1 VENKIYD
8 SDEVY
13 KILLLIM
20 KDYKAM
26 NLGFKSIIKLLNTP
40 NITKEEVLEII
51 EGVYDKL
58 EANKL
63 KIVTKFKGV
72 EIKIDK

>member
-1 VENKIYD
+1 
-8 SDEVY
+8 
-13 KILLLIM
+13 M